1 MPRFAAALIAL
12 VAWIGLGVQYQASF
26 AMTGGDPVQTA
37 WVMLRYFTI
46 LTNLVV
52 AIVMSLIALGRRVSS
67 ATLGGVTLAIMLVGV
82 VYVTLLRGLLDL
94 SGGAKLADTLM
105 HYATPVLVP
114 LWWLMF
120 APKGKLEWRDPAIW
134 SLFPLAY
141 FPYALARGAYEG
153 IYAYPFINVTKIG
166 WTQVGIN
173 AVMIAGGFLVAGN
186 LVVALDGLLGRGRRR
201 R

>member
-1 MPRFAAALIAL
+1 M
-12 VAWIGLGVQYQASF
+12 
-26 AMTGGDPVQTA
+26 MT
-37 WVMLRYFTI
+37 
-46 LTNLVV
+46 
-52 AIVMSLIALGRRVSS
+52 SLFF
-67 ATLGGVTLAIMLVGV
+67 LAIMLVGV

-114 LWWLMF
+114 LWWLLF

-153 IYAYPFINVTKIG
+153 IYAYPFINVAKIG

-173 AVMIAGGFLVAGN
+173 AVMIAGGFLVPLGQSTLYVFVMHVFFALAVASIPVLTRGDLLLDTLAN
-186 LVVALDGLLGRGRRR
+186 VVVLALLWVMVRTRFLFAVVPR
-201 R
+201 